1 MREEETR
8 SLVSSIKDGLYEQ
21 LSSAIDQEFDLGQEG
36 ARSLV
41 MLEVELGLYD
51 PQEVDIEEIVRDY
64 AFRGQSLKKILR
76 AVNGAT
82 RGIPQRRSK
91 TGYRYS

>member
-1 MREEETR
+1 MREEENR

-21 LSSAIDQEFDLGQEG
+21 LSSAIDQEWGLGQED

-82 RGIPQRRSK
+82 RGIPQS
-91 TGYRYS
+91 